1 MKKIT
6 KNSSEVCGKGITV
19 IRNNKSISE
28 GRSSHSLQET
38 IPVEMW
44 IRLGM
49 MGINLQLT
57 A

>member
-19 IRNNKSISE
+19 SRNNKNISE
-28 GRSSHSLQET
+28 GRNSQSLHET

-44 IRLGM
+44 IRLGL

>member
-6 KNSSEVCGKGITV
+6 KNSNEVCVKGVTAV
-19 IRNNKSISE
+19 RNNKNISE
-28 GRSSHSLQET
+28 GRNSKSLHET

-44 IRLGM
+44 IRLGL
-49 MGINLQLT
+49 MGINLQFT